1 MGRAKKE
8 KKEKMYIPQLR
19 KLFTFQKELID
30 NSKKNYMYI
39 TDTGTGKSLMAIHHY
54 LKYKGNEDIKLIIVA
69 PSQKVKEKGWE
80 REIKNVEFSEN
91 VKINEY
97 EIISYSEITKRVKPI
112 LNMKVKKGER
122 VLFKRKEALK
132 ELFSN
137 CFFIIDECH
146 FIKNKT
152 SQRTKSLLN
161 VLKQANGWCLL
172 SATPYPNGYIDMGV
186 YLSIAGFYESP
197 FWYEEKHATYD
208 KGLLVNKGARVP
220 MREPET
226 WKNREIIDERFKSI
240 ASKPLK
246 KEECLDLP
254 KLFKIK
260 NLFEKSKEYKALEEL
275 FDTMLVK
282 FSKPID
288 LTDWI
293 EVQNEVVN
301 YEDYSSYEEYQ
312 EALEESK
319 SFIERTTHILNDDMK
334 ELEKNISAFKIA
346 DIEEKIKAK
355 RDKVLSKKNIDV
367 FEENF
372 WYQIDEE
379 LNSVPKI
386 FYLARAYTNPLEKAE
401 YLSEFLEGTEN
412 NVLVF
417 YNFDIE
423 KEVILD
429 TINSNEELKNKTIYQ
444 VNGSM
449 NNIPDFSEFNSIKN
463 SVTLVQV
470 QAGGAGIELQY
481 CTEVIYFSPTWSYQ
495 DYYQSLGRAYRQGQT
510 KNVNVYEYIVEE
522 SVEEYIKS
530 LLDNKKSFDLS
541 MLYKLKFQR

>member
-1 MGRAKKE
+1 MGRPKKIKIE
-8 KKEKMYIPQLR
+8 KQYTPQLR
-19 KLFTFQKELID
+19 KLFNFQKELL
-30 NSKKNYMYI
+30 NSSKKNYMYI

-54 LKYKGNEDIKLIIVA
+54 LKHRDNENIKLIIVA

-80 REIKNVEFSEN
+80 REIKNVEFSE
-91 VKINEY
+91 KININDY
-97 EIISYSEITKRVKPI
+97 EIISYHEIAKRIKPI
-112 LNMKVKKGER
+112 LDMRVKKGES
-122 VLFKRKEALK
+122 LLAKRKEVLK
-132 ELFSN
+132 ELYN
-137 CFFIIDECH
+137 NTYFIIDECH

-152 SQRTKSLLN
+152 SQRTKALLN
-161 VLKQANGWCLL
+161 CLKQANGWCML
-172 SATPYPNGYIDMGV
+172 SATPYPNGYVDMGV

-197 FWYEEKHATYD
+197 FWFEEKHATYD
-208 KGLLVNKGARVP
+208 KALLRNKGARVP

-226 WKNREIIDERFKSI
+226 WQNREVIDERFKSI

-260 NLFEKSKEYKALEEL
+260 NIFEKSSQYKDLENLFDSMLSKFSQPIDLSDWIEVKEDYVDYNDYTDYEEFQKALEEN
-275 FDTMLVK
+275 T
-282 FSKPID
+282 
-288 LTDWI
+288 T
-293 EVQNEVVN
+293 
-301 YEDYSSYEEYQ
+301 Y
-312 EALEESK
+312 
-319 SFIERTTHILNDDMK
+319 IERTSHKLNDDMK
-334 ELEKNISAFKIA
+334 ELEKNISAFKLA
-346 DIEEKIKAK
+346 DVEEKIKAK
-355 RDKVLSKKNIDV
+355 REKVLSKKNIDL
-367 FEENF
+367 FEEKF
-372 WYQIDEE
+372 WLQIEEE
-379 LNSVPKI
+379 LESVPKI
-386 FYLARAYTNPLEKAE
+386 FFLARAYTNPLEKAQ
-401 YLSEFLEGTEN
+401 YLCEFLEGTEN

-417 YNFDIE
+417 YNFE
-423 KEVILD
+423 LERETILD
-429 TINSNEELKNKTIYQ
+429 AIKDNKELENKTVYQ
-444 VNGSM
+444 VNGKV
-449 NNIPDFSEFNSIKN
+449 NNIPDFSEFNDIKN